1 VARTVRPR
9 TARSSPKPA
18 SRRERERAAH
28 RAEILAAAERVFATR
43 GWAAATMADI
53 AREAEF
59 AVGTLYRFFDSKEEL
74 FEELVVEQVS
84 AFEAEHEAALAEAED
99 VRAALVATALVNA
112 RMVAR
117 RRGFFALFV
126 GSVRGTFQKVGP
138 ELPAVE
144 LRVQRIQRRFLARI
158 AAGQRAGELTRAVPA
173 ELLATALGA
182 AIRAY
187 SVERVLRQ
195 GGEPDEAEVRAYVG
209 ALLDGLARPR
219 RTRPTRRR

>member
-1 VARTVRPR
+1 MSRRSTTVRPR
-9 TARSSPKPA
+9 PARPGARPP

-28 RAEILAAAERVFATR
+28 RAGILAAAERVFATR
-43 GWAAATMADI
+43 GFVAATMADI

-59 AVGTLYRFFDSKEEL
+59 AVGSLYRFFASKEEL
-74 FEELVVEQVS
+74 FESLVVDQIE
-84 AFEAEHEAALAEAED
+84 AFEGEHAAALAAAKDAREAI
-99 VRAALVATALVNA
+99 VATALANA

-117 RRGFFALFV
+117 RRSFFAMFV
-126 GSVRGTFQKVGP
+126 GTVRGTFQKVGP
-138 ELPAVE
+138 DLPAVE
-144 LRVQRIQRRFLARI
+144 RRVRRIEGRFVERLAK
-158 AAGQRAGELTRAVPA
+158 GQRAGQLTRAVPA

-219 RTRPTRRR
+219 RR